1 MEFAEVINASY
12 DPKKNEVFKAF
23 VEYFNNPLMVKIK
36 NVSNFSMYCVKIYAM
51 LGNAYRY
58 LIVLTD
64 RDFEELGFKK
74 HLNDIEWVSLQTR
87 TLQEKH
93 IVPTHSYPKNLKP
106 PLNDKIS
113 VQSRTEDASTYKAEK
128 LPLVITLLNTRK
140 NNKHQYSPSGTIV
153 SALETFQTIINFDE

>member
-1 MEFAEVINASY
+1 MEFAEVINSSY
-12 DPKKNEVFKAF
+12 DPEKNKVFESF

-58 LIVLTD
+58 LIVLTE
-64 RDFEELGFKK
+64 RDFEEIGFKK
-74 HLNDIEWVSLQTR
+74 HLKDIEWVSLQTR

-93 IVPTHSYPKNLKP
+93 IVPTHSYQNNLKP
-106 PLNDKIS
+106 PLNDKII
-113 VQSRTEDASTYKAEK
+113 VQTRTEDSSTYKSEN

-153 SALETFQTIINFDE
+153 SALETFQTIINFEE

>member
-1 MEFAEVINASY
+1 MEFAEVINPSY
-12 DPKKNEVFKAF
+12 DPKKNEVFEAF
-23 VEYFNNPLMVKIK
+23 VDYFNNPLMVKIK

-58 LIVLTD
+58 LIVLTE
-64 RDFEELGFKK
+64 RDFEEVGFKK
-74 HLNDIEWVSLQTR
+74 NLNDIEWVSLQTR

-93 IVPTHSYPKNLKP
+93 MVHTHSYPTNLKT
-106 PLNDKIS
+106 PLNDKIN
-113 VQSRTEDASTYKAEK
+113 VKSRTEDSSTYKAEK

-153 SALETFQTIINFDE
+153 SALETFQTIINFNE

>member
-1 MEFAEVINASY
+1 MEFAEVINPSY
-12 DPKKNEVFKAF
+12 DPKKNEVFEAF

-58 LIVLTD
+58 LIVLSEI
-64 RDFEELGFKK
+64 DFEELGFKK
-74 HLNDIEWVSLQTR
+74 HLKDIEWVSLQTR

-93 IVPTHSYPKNLKP
+93 IVHTHSYPKNLKP

-113 VQSRTEDASTYKAEK
+113 VQSRTEDASTYKAEN

-153 SALETFQTIINFDE
+153 SALETFQTIINFNE

>member
-1 MEFAEVINASY
+1 MEFAEVINPSY
-12 DPKKNEVFKAF
+12 DPKKNEVFEAF

-58 LIVLTD
+58 LIVLTEI
-64 RDFEELGFKK
+64 DFEELGFKK
-74 HLNDIEWVSLQTR
+74 HLKDIEWVSLQTR
-87 TLQEKH
+87 TLQEKY
-93 IVPTHSYPKNLKP
+93 IVHTHSYRKNLKP

-113 VQSRTEDASTYKAEK
+113 VQSRTEDASTYKAEN

-140 NNKHQYSPSGTIV
+140 NNKHQYSPSGTII